1 MFYRAVRIGDQEV
14 EDGEEPTYNI
24 TVRKDTFEIVL
35 EGLDPY
41 TRYQIKVSGFSRMGD
56 GPSAITA
63 GGMVSSLQLCSGN
76 KLKFFPLK
84 GHMKL
89 MFLFAKGLGRR
100 VVVGKNVL
108 SMFQLC
114 C

>member
-1 MFYRAVRIGDQEV
+1 MNLTAYNYTTTTSVNVTWGPIDDELILGRLLGYRVFYRAVRIGDQEV
-14 EDGEEPTYNI
+14 EEGEEPTYNI

-63 GGMVSSLQLCSGN
+63 GGMVSSPQLCSGN
-76 KLKFFPLK
+76 
-84 GHMKL
+84 
-89 MFLFAKGLGRR
+89 
-100 VVVGKNVL
+100 
-108 SMFQLC
+108 
-114 C
+114 